1 MQLGFLRDVG
11 FGRILALKYYGYIII
26 IVIVI
31 VYHLQLA
38 SWIIKL
44 SVYNMVLRE
53 MLQVQVLATC
63 LAFLVLFN

>member
-1 MQLGFLRDVG
+1 MQLGFLWDVG

-26 IVIVI
+26 IVI